1 MAKKAKKTKKAKKS
15 KKGQRATTTTKTH
28 VTVPMQSVVQ
38 FVKALISEG
47 RDVEFEG
54 SAAQANAVVIVDD
67 DGTAFVKQFLA
78 QKQALRRGMRA
89 AILHPCPG
97 NPFGC

>member
-1 MAKKAKKTKKAKKS
+1 MAKKAKKAKKAS
-15 KKGQRATTTTKTH
+15 KPKIESATTTTRTS

-38 FVKALISEG
+38 FVKALIKEG

-54 SAAQANAVVIVDD
+54 SAAGSKAVVILDD
-67 DGTAFVKQFLA
+67 DGVAFVKSFIA
-78 QKQALRRGMRA
+78 RKQTLRRGMRA

>member
-1 MAKKAKKTKKAKKS
+1 MAKKAKAAKKRR
-15 KKGQRATTTTKTH
+15 GGTATTTTRTT

-38 FVKALISEG
+38 FVKALINDGRDDEFEKSAMAADVHVILDDEG
-47 RDVEFEG
+47 RE
-54 SAAQANAVVIVDD
+54 
-67 DGTAFVKQFLA
+67 FVKQFLG
-78 QKQALRRGMRA
+78 QKRTLRRGMRA

>member
-1 MAKKAKKTKKAKKS
+1 MAKKATVAKKP
-15 KKGQRATTTTKTH
+15 KKRRAAIATTTTKTT

-38 FVKALISEG
+38 FVKALINDG
-47 RDVEFEG
+47 RDVEFEKNAM
-54 SAAQANAVVIVDD
+54 AADVHVTLDD
-67 DGTAFVKQFLA
+67 DGMEFVRQFLG
-78 QKQALRRGMRA
+78 QKRTLRRGMRA

>member
-1 MAKKAKKTKKAKKS
+1 MVKKAKAAKKRRGAS
-15 KKGQRATTTTKTH
+15 VTTTTHTT

-38 FVKALISEG
+38 FVKALINDG
-47 RDVEFEG
+47 RDVEFEKNAM
-54 SAAQANAVVIVDD
+54 AADVHVILDD
-67 DGTAFVKQFLA
+67 NGREFVKQFLG
-78 QKQALRRGMRA
+78 QKRTLRRGMRA